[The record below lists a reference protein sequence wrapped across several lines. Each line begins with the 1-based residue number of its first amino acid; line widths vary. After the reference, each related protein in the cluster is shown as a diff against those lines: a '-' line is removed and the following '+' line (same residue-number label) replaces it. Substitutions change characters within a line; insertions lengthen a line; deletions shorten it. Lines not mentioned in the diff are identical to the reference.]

1 MNQTLFS
8 NLLSDLWDDLH
19 DPSVLWQIG
28 TIAVCFMLAWGLA
41 RMVRSMF
48 VKQDDQSR
56 VVRIGV
62 ESFSRVLSPLFALG
76 LIAIA
81 KLLLARWHHV
91 NLLRLAL
98 PLLASFALIR
108 LVFHILRRIFV
119 RHGRAGSFLLLFE
132 KVFAILVWT
141 GVAMYITGLWPDV
154 LQYLEETQ
162 IPIGRNK
169 ITLLGIFQA
178 VASVIVTMI
187 LALWAG
193 ATLEERLM
201 QVQGMHSS
209 LRVVMARA
217 GRAALILI
225 AVLVSL
231 SLVGIDLTVLSVF
244 GGALGVG
251 LGFGLQ
257 KIASSYVSGFVIL
270 LERSLSID
278 DMIAVDKYYGKVTQ
292 INTRYTVLRGLDGIE
307 SVIPNEMLISGPIQN
322 YSLSSREVFLTT
334 DVTVAYR
341 TDVESLLGLL
351 ESVTAGVER
360 VSQETPPVAYLMKFG
375 TDGLELRV
383 GFWINDPENGKT
395 SVLSQVNRAIW
406 QAFQDHK
413 IEVPYAQRVV
423 TLIDQREKNPVVSE

>member
-169 ITLLGIFQA
+169 ITLLGILQA

-406 QAFQDHK
+406 HAFQDHK

-423 TLIDQREKNPVVSE
+423 TLIDQREKTSVVSE

>member
-1 MNQTLFS
+1 MNPTLFS

-19 DPSVLWQIG
+19 EPSVLWQIG
-28 TIAVCFMLAWGLA
+28 TIAVCFLLAWGLA
-41 RMVRSMF
+41 RIVRTLYA
-48 VKQDDQSR
+48 KQGKQAR
-56 VVRIGV
+56 AVHLGA
-62 ESFSRVLSPLFALG
+62 ESFFRVLSPLFALTF
-76 LIAIA
+76 IAIA
-81 KLLLARWHHV
+81 KLLLVRWHHV

-119 RHGRAGSFLLLFE
+119 RQGRAGSFLLLFE
-132 KVFAILVWT
+132 KVFALLVWT

-162 IPIGRNK
+162 IPVGRNK
-169 ITLLGIFQA
+169 IALLGILQA
-178 VASVIVTMI
+178 AASVVVTMI
-187 LALWAG
+187 LALWIG
-193 ATLEERLM
+193 ASLEERLM

-217 GRAALILI
+217 GRALLILI

-322 YSLSSREVFLTT
+322 YSLSSRELWLTT
-334 DVTVAYR
+334 DVIVAYR

-360 VSQETPPVAYLMKFG
+360 VSRENPPVAYLMKFG

-395 SVLSQVNRAIW
+395 SVLSRVNRAIW
-406 QAFQDHK
+406 QAFQDHG
-413 IEVPYAQRVV
+413 IEVPYSQRVV
-423 TLIDQREKNPVVSE
+423 TLIDQREKFPVAPE

>member
-1 MNQTLFS
+1 MNPTLFS

-19 DPSVLWQIG
+19 EPSVLWQIG
-28 TIAVCFMLAWGLA
+28 TIAVCFLLAWGLA
-41 RMVRSMF
+41 RIVRTLYA
-48 VKQDDQSR
+48 KQGKQAR
-56 VVRIGV
+56 AVHLGA
-62 ESFSRVLSPLFALG
+62 ESFFRVLSPLFALTF
-76 LIAIA
+76 IAIA
-81 KLLLARWHHV
+81 KLLLAKWHHV

-119 RHGRAGSFLLLFE
+119 RQGRAGSFLLLFE
-132 KVFAILVWT
+132 KVFALLVWT

-162 IPIGRNK
+162 IPVGRNK
-169 ITLLGIFQA
+169 IALLGILQA
-178 VASVIVTMI
+178 AASVVVTMI
-187 LALWAG
+187 LALWIG
-193 ATLEERLM
+193 ASLEERLM

-217 GRAALILI
+217 GRALLILI

-322 YSLSSREVFLTT
+322 YSLSSRELWLTT
-334 DVTVAYR
+334 DVIVAYR

-360 VSQETPPVAYLMKFG
+360 VSRENPPVAYLMKFG

-395 SVLSQVNRAIW
+395 SVLSRVNRAIW
-406 QAFQDHK
+406 QAFQDHG
-413 IEVPYAQRVV
+413 IEVPYPQRVV
-423 TLIDQREKNPVVSE
+423 TLIDQREKFPVVPE

>member
-8 NLLSDLWDDLH
+8 NLLSDLWGDLH

-28 TIAVCFMLAWGLA
+28 TIAVCFLLAWSLA
-41 RMVRSMF
+41 RFVRGLF
-48 VKQDDQSR
+48 VKQDEQSR
-56 VVRIGV
+56 AIRLGV

-81 KLLLARWHHV
+81 KLLLAKWHHV

-162 IPIGRNK
+162 IPLGRNK
-169 ITLLGIFQA
+169 IALSGIFQA

-193 ATLEERLM
+193 ASLEERLM
-201 QVQGMHSS
+201 QVDGMHSS

-217 GRAALILI
+217 GRAVLILF

-270 LERSLSID
+270 LERSLSIG
-278 DMIAVDKYYGKVTQ
+278 DMVAVDKYYGKVTQ
-292 INTRYTVLRGLDGIE
+292 INTRCTVLRGLDGID
-307 SVIPNEMLISGPIQN
+307 SVIPNEMLISSPVQN
-322 YSLSSREVFLTT
+322 YSLSSRDVWLTT

-360 VSQETPPVAYLMKFG
+360 VSQENPPVAYLMKFG
-375 TDGLELRV
+375 ADGLELRV
-383 GFWINDPENGKT
+383 GFWISDPENGKT
-395 SVLSQVNRAIW
+395 SILSRVNRAIW
-406 QAFQDHK
+406 QALQDQK

-423 TLIDQREKNPVVSE
+423 TLIDQREKPAVVSE

>member
-8 NLLSDLWDDLH
+8 NLLSDLWGDLH

-28 TIAVCFMLAWGLA
+28 TIAVCFLLAWGLA
-41 RMVRSMF
+41 RFVRSLF

-56 VVRIGV
+56 AVRLGV

-81 KLLLARWHHV
+81 KLLLAKWHHV

-119 RHGRAGSFLLLFE
+119 RHGRAGSFVLLFE

-162 IPIGRNK
+162 IPMGRNK

-193 ATLEERLM
+193 ASLEERLM
-201 QVQGMHSS
+201 QVQDMHSS

-217 GRAALILI
+217 GRAVLILI

-257 KIASSYVSGFVIL
+257 KIASSYISGFIIL
-270 LERSLSID
+270 LERSLSIG
-278 DMIAVDKYYGKVTQ
+278 DMIGVDKYYGKVTQ
-292 INTRYTVLRGLDGIE
+292 INTRYTVLRGLDGVE
-307 SVIPNEMLISGPIQN
+307 SVIPNEMLISNPIQN
-322 YSLSSREVFLTT
+322 YSLSSRDVCITT

-360 VSQETPPVAYLMKFG
+360 VSQESPPAAHLIKFG
-375 TDGLELRV
+375 ADGLELRV
-383 GFWINDPENGKT
+383 GFWINDPENGQT
-395 SVLSQVNRAIW
+395 SVLSHVNRAIW
-406 QAFQDHK
+406 QAFQDHG

-423 TLIDQREKNPVVSE
+423 TLIDQREKNPMVSK

>member
-423 TLIDQREKNPVVSE
+423 TLIDQREKTSVVSE

>member
-1 MNQTLFS
+1 MNPTLFS

-19 DPSVLWQIG
+19 EPSVLWQIG
-28 TIAVCFMLAWGLA
+28 TIAVCFLLAWGLA
-41 RMVRSMF
+41 RIVRTLYA
-48 VKQDDQSR
+48 KQGKQAR
-56 VVRIGV
+56 AVHLGA
-62 ESFSRVLSPLFALG
+62 ESFFRVLSPLFALTF
-76 LIAIA
+76 IAIA
-81 KLLLARWHHV
+81 KLLLVRWHHV

-119 RHGRAGSFLLLFE
+119 RQGRAGSFLLLFE
-132 KVFAILVWT
+132 KVFALLVWT

-162 IPIGRNK
+162 IPVGRNK
-169 ITLLGIFQA
+169 IALLGILQA
-178 VASVIVTMI
+178 AASVVVTMI
-187 LALWAG
+187 LALWIG
-193 ATLEERLM
+193 ASLEERLM
-201 QVQGMHSS
+201 QLQDMHSS

-217 GRAALILI
+217 GRALLILI

-322 YSLSSREVFLTT
+322 YSLSSRELWLTT
-334 DVTVAYR
+334 DVIVAYR

-360 VSQETPPVAYLMKFG
+360 VSRENPPVAYLMKFG

-395 SVLSQVNRAIW
+395 SVLSRVNRAIW
-406 QAFQDHK
+406 QAFQDHG
-413 IEVPYAQRVV
+413 IEVPYSQRVV
-423 TLIDQREKNPVVSE
+423 TLIDQREKFPVAPE

>member
-1 MNQTLFS
+1 MNPTLFS

-19 DPSVLWQIG
+19 EPSVLWQIG
-28 TIAVCFMLAWGLA
+28 TIAVCFLLAWGLA
-41 RMVRSMF
+41 RIVRTLYA
-48 VKQDDQSR
+48 KQGKQAR
-56 VVRIGV
+56 AVHLGA
-62 ESFSRVLSPLFALG
+62 ESFFRVLSPLFALAF
-76 LIAIA
+76 IAIA

-119 RHGRAGSFLLLFE
+119 RQGRAGSFLLLFE
-132 KVFAILVWT
+132 KVFALLVWT

-162 IPIGRNK
+162 IPVGRNK
-169 ITLLGIFQA
+169 IALLGIFQA
-178 VASVIVTMI
+178 AASVVVTMI
-187 LALWAG
+187 LALWIG
-193 ATLEERLM
+193 ASLEERLM

-217 GRAALILI
+217 GRALLILI

-322 YSLSSREVFLTT
+322 YSLSSRELWLTT
-334 DVTVAYR
+334 DVIVAYR

-360 VSQETPPVAYLMKFG
+360 VSRENPPVAYLMKFG

-395 SVLSQVNRAIW
+395 SVLSRVNRAIW
-406 QAFQDHK
+406 QAFQDHG
-413 IEVPYAQRVV
+413 IEVPYSQRVV
-423 TLIDQREKNPVVSE
+423 TLIDQREKFPVVPE